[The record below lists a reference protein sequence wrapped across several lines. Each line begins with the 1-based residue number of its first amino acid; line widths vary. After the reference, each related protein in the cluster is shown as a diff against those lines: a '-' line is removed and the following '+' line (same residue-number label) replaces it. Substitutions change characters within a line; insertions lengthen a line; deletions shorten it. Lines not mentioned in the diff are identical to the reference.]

1 MCGKNKNSSCSCIR
15 DVLKTIL
22 CLQNKQGEGCN
33 DDTCTRP
40 FLGPTPNIICFNT
53 RPISL
58 YSCCDNNLWSFPY
71 TLNGANG
78 TSSVFRIESLDDCCA
93 TCRVLAPNPDTS
105 NTLQAYVATT
115 SFVTINLNCVGA
127 ITCHDDISI
136 DCI

>member
-22 CLQNKQGEGCN
+22 CLQNKRGEGCDN
-33 DDTCTRP
+33 DTCTRP

-71 TLNGANG
+71 TLNGASG

-93 TCRVLAPNPDTS
+93 TIRVLAPNPDTS
-105 NTLQAYVATT
+105 NALQRYVATT
-115 SFVTINLNCVGA
+115 SFATINLNCVGA